1 MNNVSTPN
9 LESHSRTALDVWRAP
24 SAPPVARSAPLAC
37 DSLASRQ
44 QGRDPTVAI
53 PPVFAGQRNDV
64 GGQSRLVVCHPGRV
78 SLGASHL
85 SRTRH
90 ARRSETVST
99 WQTCPTAWRRRV
111 GLRSF
116 PGRFPSGSRCPEP
129 GRRPASSTV
138 GFPDRALSGD
148 GLDRFPCRRAVVGLF
163 ADTQLTDVVL
173 LLFNIIVA
181 LGLWLRRPWAVVG
194 AAFVFMLVSC

>member
-85 SRTRH
+85 SRHT
-90 ARRSETVST
+90 AR
-99 WQTCPTAWRRRV
+99 PTLGNGQHLADVPDRLRRRV

-173 LLFNIIVA
+173 LLFNVIVA